1 MTTATLKVLTW
12 NIWMMPVSL
21 AVRVGPMLA
30 LLTASACTHHVRL
43 LFPDSSP
50 GEEYTCSATTHDE
63 NCRPATTVAPDQ
75 NNQANTAFV
84 ILPREC
90 KGSFNDITVHD
101 SGSSTP
107 TVDVKCAP
115 LENKIK

>member
-1 MTTATLKVLTW
+1 MSLLERAFLA
-12 NIWMMPVSL
+12 L
-21 AVRVGPMLA
+21 AVRAGPVLA
-30 LLTASACTHHVRL
+30 LLTTSACTHHVRL

-50 GEEYTCSATTHDE
+50 GEEFTCTTTIKDE
-63 NCRPATTVAPDQ
+63 NCRPATTIDPALD
-75 NNQANTAFV
+75 NQANTAFV

-90 KGSFNDITVHD
+90 KGAYNDITIHD
-101 SGSSTP
+101 SGSSAP

>member
-1 MTTATLKVLTW
+1 MTRTGSIECRRGRLGVVA
-12 NIWMMPVSL
+12 
-21 AVRVGPMLA
+21 AGALA
-30 LLTASACTHHVRL
+30 LLTMPACTHHVRL

-50 GEEYTCSATTHDE
+50 GEEYTCSVTTHDE
-63 NCRPATTVAPDQ
+63 NCRPATTIDPSQ

-84 ILPREC
+84 ILPKEC
-90 KGSFNDITVHD
+90 KGSYSDVTIHD

-115 LENKIK
+115 PENKIK